1 MKIERKI
8 TFERNGKTIRR
19 TLRADSEAEFN
30 EKYNAILEQAAK
42 ESRIT
47 FERISEEWEEQ
58 HFKNIAYGTQVCY
71 TPALRRARDAFSDM
85 ALEDIQPVDV
95 KRLLDSLAM
104 QKYSAKTVKC
114 KKSLSVLFINM
125 LSLTGMQTAIL
136 LNMCHCRNT

>member
-104 QKYSAKTVKC
+104 QKYSAKTVKMQ
-114 KKSLSVLFINM
+114 KVVIGLVYKYAIDRKSVV
-125 LSLTGMQTAIL
+125 
-136 LNMCHCRNT
+136 